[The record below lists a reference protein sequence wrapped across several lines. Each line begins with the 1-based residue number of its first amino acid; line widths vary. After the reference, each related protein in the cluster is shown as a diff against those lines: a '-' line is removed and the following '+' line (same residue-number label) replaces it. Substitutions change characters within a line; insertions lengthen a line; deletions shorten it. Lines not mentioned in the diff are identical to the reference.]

1 MKKAILIALSMAV
14 LSGCSSME
22 LTTYQVP
29 ETKFGVNYS
38 LSGYQTVQPVKSV
51 HIDGLFCFRDLPKRG
66 WVELK
71 NNPYEVELNSQFITL
86 FEKDNRIAHCSLSV
100 VHLYDKTE
108 LEKAKRNNDRFRQTS
123 RDNAERKLNNALSAH
138 NL

>member
-29 ETKFGVNYS
+29 ETRIGVDYS
-38 LSGYQTVQPVKSV
+38 RTDYQTVQPVKSV
-51 HIDGLFCFRDLPKRG
+51 HIDGLFCLTDLPKRG
-66 WVELK
+66 WVKLK
-71 NNPYEVELNSQFITL
+71 NNPYDVELNTQFITL
-86 FEKDNRIAHCSLSV
+86 YEKDNRIAHCSLSV

-108 LEKAKRNNDRFRQTS
+108 LENTKKHNDRVRQTI

-138 NL
+138 NI